1 MGGLPLPPLPPS
13 QREASPLNPPLP
25 PPSPHIGE
33 PKYVQGGA
41 DFVKTRFDEVVPA
54 TADNGH
60 RWRSSLRC
68 VWGICSNPNNS

>member
-1 MGGLPLPPLPPS
+1 MDGKHTGGSIMGGLPPPS
-13 QREASPLNPPLP
+13 LSERGEPLE
-25 PPSPHIGE
+25 PSPHIGE

-60 RWRSSLRC
+60 SWRSSL
-68 VWGICSNPNNS
+68 